1 MLHFMHEISQLRI
14 PKWRQVCKPTIE
26 MGSWDYKFLNRR
38 SRDWKFNPGIAITS
52 EEYVAL
58 AVAVGTENVQ
68 VVELPIV
75 DSVHPRPPFIPQSV
89 PADLAP
95 RIMRLHGHPFVW
107 WVSQFVSYL
116 FRLQPQ
122 LRDDIEQLK
131 LKLGFRHPIVG
142 SVCWR
147 CWLQTHILTLKS

>member
-1 MLHFMHEISQLRI
+1 
-14 PKWRQVCKPTIE
+14 
-26 MGSWDYKFLNRR
+26 
-38 SRDWKFNPGIAITS
+38 
-52 EEYVAL
+52 L
-58 AVAVGTENVQ
+58 AVAVDTENTQ

-75 DSVHPRPPFIPQSV
+75 DSIHPRPPFIPQSV

-122 LRDDIEQLK
+122 LLNDIEQLK
-131 LKLGFRHPIVG
+131 QNLGFHRPIVG
-142 SVCWR
+142 SVR
-147 CWLQTHILTLKS
+147 